1 MRWRQA
7 LALFAGA
14 ACTAL
19 TAATVMSGPAAA
31 STAGTAAVR
40 QDGASLPF
48 GHWGPAHPI
57 PGLAALNADGSAQV
71 QHVSCA
77 SLGNCTAAGTYQDAA
92 GRTQVFTANEVSG
105 TWGQATPLTGLS
117 SLNVGGD
124 ASATALSCSG
134 LGACA
139 IGGFY
144 TDGLNGSQPFVADSR
159 GGTFGPPQALFA
171 ASALHNQRI
180 ATISALSC
188 ASPGNCTVAVTL
200 PNNPPGGGAVP
211 ESFLASEVAGT
222 WSAVQAIPGIVPG
235 STDAGV
241 PAVINSLSCWLPGD
255 CFAGGLYRSST
266 GALHTLM
273 TAQLNG
279 DWHPFEEIS
288 GISQLPGYDANQSS
302 VVESVSCAAGAACQF
317 GGIYHDTSGIEHA
330 FVASIQ
336 ASSRVPGMDDLHS
349 IGEEIAHEIS
359 CGAPSE
365 CAVAGQ
371 FDEQFTVNSTA
382 TQAFVDSESSGTW
395 GSAQQLL
402 GISDNPHA
410 VAGTV
415 SCAGVAGCVAGGSYT
430 DTAGHQQAWVAAQN
444 DIVGTSDFGSFNAAQ
459 QVAGNLNAGG
469 TATVNDVSC
478 TFVGNCAVGG
488 FYTDGNGN
496 RQGFVDDLSTVTT
509 TTISVSPTTVAAG
522 NLQQVRVTAT
532 VTGATGGTP
541 TGHVTVLANDTQ
553 SVCTV
558 PLSGGTGSCTMPAGS
573 LAPGSYTLTGE
584 YSGDPVYLSSI
595 SGGTTLTV
603 LPAMAGT
610 TTSLGLSEAT
620 ATFGHEQSEHLTITV
635 TAPGQTGDTPA
646 GKVAVK
652 AGSATLGVVNLAG
665 GKATI
670 TLGATTLRP
679 GNYKLVASYGG
690 DLANNPSNATKTLTV
705 APEPTATALALSAA
719 SVRFGHEQSEKLTVR
734 VRPQTSG
741 TPAGK
746 VTITAGS
753 TTLCTITLKA
763 AKGSCSLTA
772 KKLRIGRY
780 QLTASYPGS
789 TPYAGSTS
797 PKKTLTVTK

>member
-1 MRWRQA
+1 
-7 LALFAGA
+7 
-14 ACTAL
+14 
-19 TAATVMSGPAAA
+19 MSGPAAA
-31 STAGTAAVR
+31 ATAGTAAVR

-48 GHWGPAHPI
+48 GHWGPAQPI
-57 PGLAALNADGSAQV
+57 PGLAALNAGGSAQV
-71 QHVSCA
+71 QHVSCV
-77 SLGNCTAAGTYQDAA
+77 SLGNCTAAGIYQDAA
-92 GRTQVFTANEVSG
+92 GSTQVFTANEVSG

-144 TDGLNGSQPFVADSR
+144 TDGLNGSQPFVADSQ

-171 ASALHNQRI
+171 ASALHNQQI
-180 ATISALSC
+180 ATVSALSC

-200 PNNPPGGGAVP
+200 PVFPPGGTPLP

-222 WSAVQAIPGIVPG
+222 WSAVQAIFGIT
-235 STDAGV
+235 SAEV
-241 PAVINSLSCWLPGD
+241 PAAINSLSCWLPGD

-288 GISQLPGYDANQSS
+288 GISQLPGYDPNQSS
-302 VVESVSCAAGAACQF
+302 VVESVSCAAQASCQF
-317 GGIYHDTSGIEHA
+317 GGIYHDTSGTEHA

-349 IGEEIAHEIS
+349 IGEEIVHRIS
-359 CGAPSE
+359 CGAPNE

-371 FDEQFTVNSTA
+371 FDEPFTVNSTA
-382 TQAFVDSESSGTW
+382 TQAFVDSESAGTW

-410 VAGTV
+410 QAGTV
-415 SCAGVAGCVAGGSYT
+415 SCAGIAGCVAGGSYT

-444 DIVGTSDFGSFNAAQ
+444 DIVGTRDFGSFNAAM

-496 RQGFVDDLSTVTT
+496 RQGFVADLSTVTT

-553 SVCTV
+553 SVCTI
-558 PLSGGTGSCTMPAGS
+558 PLSGGTGSCTLPAGS

-610 TTSLGLSEAT
+610 TTSLGLSAAK
-620 ATFGHEQSEHLTITV
+620 ATFGHEQSEHLTVTV
-635 TAPGQTGDTPA
+635 TAPGQTGDTPT
-646 GKVAVK
+646 GKVTVK
-652 AGSATLGVVNLAG
+652 AGSVTLGMVNLAG

-670 TLGATTLRP
+670 TLGASMLRP
-679 GNYKLVASYGG
+679 GSYKLVASYGG
-690 DLANNPSNATKTLTV
+690 DLANNPSNGTKTLTV
-705 APEPTATALALSAA
+705 APEPTATALSLSTAT
-719 SVRFGHEQSEKLTVR
+719 VRFGHEQSEKLTVR
-734 VRPQTSG
+734 VKPQTSG

-746 VTITAGS
+746 VTIKAGS
-753 TTLCTITLKA
+753 TALCAITLKA
-763 AKGSCSLTA
+763 AKGSCTLAA
-772 KKLRIGRY
+772 KKLRIGKY

-797 PKKTLTVTK
+797 SKKTLTVTK